1 MPKIANN
8 RLDFNFFFFWESF
21 SFIPAIFMAKWEFL
35 KLFKISYPYRE
46 RRNNMFVY

>member
-21 SFIPAIFMAKWEFL
+21 SFIPAIFMAEMRVVETLQDILSLSWAAE
-35 KLFKISYPYRE
+35 
-46 RRNNMFVY
+46 